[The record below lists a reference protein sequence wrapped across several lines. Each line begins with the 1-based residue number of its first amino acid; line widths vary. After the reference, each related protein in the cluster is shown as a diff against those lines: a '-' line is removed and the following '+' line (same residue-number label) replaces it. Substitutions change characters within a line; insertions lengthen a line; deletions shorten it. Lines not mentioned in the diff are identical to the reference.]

1 MGTGNQ
7 TQGRNGGVWY
17 LVGSERQTAQSPAQV
32 QESYLGASAEQAQRV
47 CCGDSNR
54 LSNRDGKRD
63 CGTALGL
70 PAERKEQALDTDLG
84 STIRTLAP
92 SPKANKGE

>member
-1 MGTGNQ
+1 MGIGKQ
-7 TQGRNGGVWY
+7 TQGRNGGVWS

-32 QESYLGASAEQAQRV
+32 QFCLGASAEQAQRV

-63 CGTALGL
+63 CGPALGL

-84 STIRTLAP
+84 TPVRTLAP